1 MVDNKLAIEQ
11 PFITEESS
19 PLLTGQSA
27 GRKKVAIGSL
37 DWRQQVGALLFVLGL
52 IVLAVGWY
60 QVSGTRYTADQLTY
74 LVSGGVFGLALLA
87 LGAVFFMA
95 FEHHADRKA
104 ISDLSE
110 RLTLLEHWL
119 AGEFDSLDGT
129 LQSLSRSG
137 NATVGAGEVSL
148 RSARAGRS
156 GND

>member
-1 MVDNKLAIEQ
+1 VVDNKLAIDH
-11 PFITEESS
+11 PFITEEST
-19 PLLTGQSA
+19 PLLTAQSDS
-27 GRKKVAIGSL
+27 RKKMAIGSL

-60 QVSGTRYTADQLTY
+60 QVSGTRDTADQLTY

-95 FEHHADRKA
+95 FEHHADRAA
-104 ISDLSE
+104 ISLLSE
-110 RLTLLEHWL
+110 RLTLLEHGL

-129 LQSLSRSG
+129 LQSLSRNGIAS
-137 NATVGAGEVSL
+137 TGAGEVSL